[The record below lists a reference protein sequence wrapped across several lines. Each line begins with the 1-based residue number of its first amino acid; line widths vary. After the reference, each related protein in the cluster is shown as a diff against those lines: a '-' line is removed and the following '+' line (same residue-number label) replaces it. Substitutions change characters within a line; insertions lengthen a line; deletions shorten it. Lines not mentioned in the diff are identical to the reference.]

1 MSHIQVLDS
10 HVADLI
16 AAGEVVE
23 RPASVVKELL
33 ENAIDAGA
41 RAVTVEIQHGGMTY
55 IRVTDNGRGIPP
67 AEVETAFLRHAT
79 SKVRTEHDLAA
90 IGTLGF
96 RGEALAA
103 IAAVSRVE
111 VLTRADGN
119 DLGVALTLEG
129 GVVTGRE
136 EAGCPQG
143 TTMVVRDLFYNTP
156 ARLKFMKKDAAEGAA
171 VFAAVQ
177 REALARPEVSFQFLR
192 DGRRELFTP
201 GDGKLSSALYAVLGR
216 ELALGMLPVKGSGE
230 DGLSVEGFASLPA
243 CCRGSRNYQFFFVNG
258 RFVKSRLLMAALEQ
272 AYQNQRM
279 VGKFPGCVLHVTTR
293 LNGVD
298 VNVHPAKTEVKF
310 VSEKKVFDA
319 LYHAVLGALE
329 EKARPPK
336 ADLSAPKKPAGHD
349 AVTPNQTFL
358 RLPTEEYRRSVQTR
372 PQSWTPPRPKAEP
385 RRETAVP
392 VRQTGGLP
400 LHDFAR
406 PAFTA
411 SAPVK
416 PEPVREE
423 AVSAAAPTPEPETIP
438 APVAVAEPEPEPVAE
453 PVPAAEE
460 AAAPQIAP
468 PEPAPQPEP
477 EPWTVRG
484 ELFQTYILVE
494 QGEKAYFIDKHAAH
508 ERMNFDRLKAAGYT
522 PMVQL
527 LLTPVVFTPAPEE
540 CAALLEHADELERF
554 GFSCEDFG
562 GGAVVVRQCPDYVD
576 AGEVEPTLLELAGD
590 LLAARRTDPGG
601 ARDHLLATM
610 ACKAAIKGGQK
621 NGPAELERVAEAVMS
636 GKVKYCPH
644 GRPVSVELTRA
655 QLEKLF
661 KRV

>member
-55 IRVTDNGRGIPP
+55 IRVTDDGCGIDP
-67 AEVETAFLRHAT
+67 ADVETAFLRHAT

-129 GVVTGRE
+129 GVPGEVE
-136 EAGCPQG
+136 PAGCPQG

-156 ARLKFMKKDAAEGAA
+156 ARLKFMKKDAAEGSA

-177 REALARPEVSFQFLR
+177 REALARPEISFKFLR
-192 DGRRELFTP
+192 DGRQELLTP
-201 GDGKLSSALYAVLGR
+201 GDGRLPSALYAVLGR

-230 DGLSVEGFASLPA
+230 DGVTVEGFASLPA
-243 CCRGSRNYQFFFVNG
+243 CCRGSRNCQFFFVNG

-279 VGKFPGCVLHVTTR
+279 VGKFPGCVLYLTTR

-310 VSEKKVFDA
+310 VSEKKIFDA
-319 LYHAVLGALE
+319 VYHAVLGALE
-329 EKARPPK
+329 TNARPPQ
-336 ADLSAPKKPAGHD
+336 ARLDAPKKPAGHD
-349 AVTPNQTFL
+349 TVTPNQTFL
-358 RLPTEEYRRSVQTR
+358 NLSAEEYRRAVQTR
-372 PQSWTPPRPKAEP
+372 SQPKTWAPARPKTEPP
-385 RRETAVP
+385 RRETVP
-392 VRQTGGLP
+392 PARQTGGLP

-406 PAFTA
+406 PVF
-411 SAPVK
+411 
-416 PEPVREE
+416 
-423 AVSAAAPTPEPETIP
+423 AAP
-438 APVAVAEPEPEPVAE
+438 APVRAEPEPAEEEAVFTTAPMPEP
-453 PVPAAEE
+453 EE
-460 AAAPQIAP
+460 AAPPVAAAAPEPQITR

-477 EPWTVRG
+477 EPEPEPQPEPWTIRG

-508 ERMNFDRLKAAGYT
+508 ERMNFDKLKAAGYQ

-540 CAALLEHADELERF
+540 CAALLEHTDELERF

-576 AGEVEPTLLELAGD
+576 AGEVESTLLELAGD
-590 LLAARRTDPGG
+590 LLSARRTDPDGV
-601 ARDHLLATM
+601 RDHLLATM
-610 ACKAAIKGGQK
+610 ACKAAIKGGQR
-621 NGPAELERVAEAVMS
+621 NGPAELERVAEAVMA
-636 GKVKYCPH
+636 GEVRYCPH
-644 GRPVSVELTRA
+644 GRPVAIELTKA

-661 KRV
+661 KRA